1 MKSRFELF
9 LDTDVFLNHLNKNS
23 VTGSSLLLKCLAVF
37 DSCYTS
43 VINASEIFAGCSTKK
58 MLENA
63 KHSFYGVGVLGIP
76 YKYSSTIGEVMKT
89 VKKKNL
95 NNNLRDALIITM
107 CAETKLPIFTSNE
120 IRYKEL
126 SKIFKVKLIS
136 KEIII
141 KCNTSEMIF
150 KKAKIL

>member
-1 MKSRFELF
+1 M
-9 LDTDVFLNHLNKNS
+9 
-23 VTGSSLLLKCLAVF
+23 
-37 DSCYTS
+37 
-43 VINASEIFAGCSTKK
+43 
-58 MLENA
+58 
-63 KHSFYGVGVLGIP
+63 
-76 YKYSSTIGEVMKT
+76 
-89 VKKKNL
+89 
-95 NNNLRDALIITM
+95 AL

-141 KCNTSEMIF
+141 ASSSPEMIF